1 MNSLSY
7 FKTIL
12 SIRPINP
19 MLDNKIKIMFLGDI
33 VGKPGRVAVR
43 EYLAQL
49 GDNKPDFVIANVEN
63 ASHGFGLTQK
73 NYNELLSYGID
84 AFTSGNHIWDK
95 REIFQ
100 YISDADRL
108 IRPINYPKGT
118 HGVGYR
124 VFEIEKGKIGV
135 INVLGRTFMGLIDS
149 YWEMVTNAIEEIKKE
164 TPIIIIDIH
173 AEATA
178 EKICMAK
185 YFAKL
190 GVSGVFGTHTHVQ
203 TADERI
209 YENCCAYISD
219 AGFCGDMNGVI
230 GMEYEASVN
239 RLITSIPDRLDV
251 AASGESQVNG
261 VVITVDVLTGC
272 AEAIERINVE
282 INMSEE
288 K

>member
-1 MNSLSY
+1 
-7 FKTIL
+7 
-12 SIRPINP
+12 

-33 VGKPGRVAVR
+33 VGKPGRGAVR
-43 EYLAQL
+43 KYLAEL
-49 GDNKPDFVIANVEN
+49 GDNKPDFVIANAEN

-100 YISDADRL
+100 YISEADRL

-124 VFEIEKGKIGV
+124 IFETPKGKVGV

-149 YWEMVTNAIEEIKKE
+149 YWEMLTCAIEEIKKE

-185 YFAKL
+185 YYAKL

-209 YENCCAYISD
+209 YEGCCAYISD
-219 AGFCGDMNGVI
+219 AGFCGDINGVI

-239 RLITSIPDRLDV
+239 RLMTSIPDRLDV
-251 AASGESQVNG
+251 AASGESQING
-261 VVITVDVLTGC
+261 VIITVDVLTGR
-272 AEAIERINVE
+272 AETIERINVKM
-282 INMSEE
+282 NMSEE
-288 K
+288 I

>member
-1 MNSLSY
+1 
-7 FKTIL
+7 
-12 SIRPINP
+12 

-33 VGKPGRVAVR
+33 VGKPGRLAVKK
-43 EYLAQL
+43 YLAQL
-49 GDNKPDFVIANVEN
+49 GDNKPDFIIANVEN

-100 YISDADRL
+100 YIADADRL

-118 HGVGYR
+118 LGVGYR
-124 VFEIEKGKIGV
+124 IFETEKGKIGI

-149 YWEMVTNAIEEIKKE
+149 YWEMVTTAIEEIKKE
-164 TPIIIIDIH
+164 TPIVIIDIH

-185 YFAKL
+185 YFAKM

-261 VVITVDVLTGC
+261 VIITVDVLSGC